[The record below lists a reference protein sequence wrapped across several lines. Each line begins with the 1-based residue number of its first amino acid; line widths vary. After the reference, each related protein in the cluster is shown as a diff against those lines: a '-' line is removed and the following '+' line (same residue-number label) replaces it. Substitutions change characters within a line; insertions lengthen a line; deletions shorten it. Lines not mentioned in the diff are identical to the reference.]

1 MSGGDIACLNTSLQA
16 NPKPTNTIG
25 AGGAVLPV
33 SLKTDKEGT
42 DDMKSTISLNKDN
55 FETDA
60 RRVVAITTVEADLIL
75 QSIEALETQA
85 SAAKALLRTLGFDHY
100 THATDN
106 PRTIA
111 RLNLTV
117 KEASD
122 DNS

>member
-1 MSGGDIACLNTSLQA
+1 
-16 NPKPTNTIG
+16 
-25 AGGAVLPV
+25 
-33 SLKTDKEGT
+33 
-42 DDMKSTISLNKDN
+42 MKSTIAIDHGN
-55 FETDA
+55 FESDSK
-60 RRVVAITTVEADLIL
+60 RMIVLTTIEAALIL

-85 SAAKALLRTLGFDHY
+85 SAAKSLLRTFGFDHY